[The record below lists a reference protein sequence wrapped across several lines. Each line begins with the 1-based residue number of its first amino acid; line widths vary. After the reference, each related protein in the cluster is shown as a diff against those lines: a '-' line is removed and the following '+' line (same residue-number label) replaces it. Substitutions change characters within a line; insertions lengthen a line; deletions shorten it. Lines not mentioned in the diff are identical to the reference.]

1 MSAPPRV
8 LGVLVA
14 GGAGRRLEV
23 PGGKALV
30 RLGGTTLLERALAT
44 LGAVCDACVVAA
56 PAAMSLPLPA
66 AQRVAD
72 AAGGRGP
79 LAGLAAGL
87 NARPYERAIALGVD
101 FPFMRPAALA
111 ALRDRLGS
119 ENALVPSPDGIPQPL
134 AAVYA
139 PAAGAALAAALERGA
154 RALIPAVLD
163 LKPRLLGDAE
173 LEGLEGGLDNFFN
186 LNTRDDL
193 AAAER
198 RVASAPRGGA

>member
-14 GGAGRRLEV
+14 GGAGRRLDAA
-23 PGGKALV
+23 GGKALV
-30 RLGGTTLLERALAT
+30 RLGGVTLLERALAT
-44 LGAVCDACVVAA
+44 LDAVCDARVVAA
-56 PAAMSLPLPA
+56 PADLSLPLPA

-72 AAGGRGP
+72 VAGARGP
-79 LAGLAAGL
+79 LAGLVAGL
-87 NARPYERAIALGVD
+87 AARPYERAIALGVD
-101 FPFMRPAALA
+101 FPLMRPAALA

-119 ENALVPSPDGIPQPL
+119 EMALVPAPEGVPQPL

-139 PAAGAALAAALERGA
+139 PAAAGALAAALARGA

-163 LKPRLLGDAE
+163 LDPRLLGDAE
-173 LEGLEGGLDNFFN
+173 LADLEGGLDNFFN
-186 LNTRDDL
+186 LNTREDL

-198 RVASAPRGGA
+198 RFASAPRGGA

>member
-101 FPFMRPAALA
+101 FPFMRPVAQ
-111 ALRDRLGS
+111 RGRLGS

>member
-1 MSAPPRV
+1 MSAPVPV

-14 GGAGRRLEV
+14 GGAGRRLDV
-23 PGGKALV
+23 AGGKALV
-30 RLGGTTLLERALAT
+30 RLGGVTLLERALAT
-44 LGAVCDACVVAA
+44 LGAVCDACVIVA
-56 PAAMSLPLPA
+56 PAAMSLPPVA

-72 AAGGRGP
+72 VPGARGP

-87 NARPYERAIALGVD
+87 AARPHERAIALGVD
-101 FPFMRPAALA
+101 FPLMRPAALA

-119 ENALVPSPDGIPQPL
+119 DVAVVPAPEGIPQPL

-139 PAAGAALAAALERGA
+139 PAAAAALAAALARGA

-173 LEGLEGGLDNFFN
+173 LAGLEGGLDNFFN

-198 RVASAPRGGA
+198 RFASAARRGA